1 MTPGRDQGT
10 VDTTVRDGVV
20 WVRLDGVVRFQTMLT
35 AVKSAAEAARA
46 NAIDRIVFDMRAG
59 TYPAYQAAVLESARH
74 AANVGL
80 SAALRIAVIAQEGD
94 PKLAFVREVAANR
107 GAQVGTFSDEAP
119 AIAWVNARRR

>member
-10 VDTTVRDGVV
+10 VETTVRDGVV
-20 WVRLDGVVRFQTMLT
+20 WVRLDGVVMFQTMLA
-35 AVKSAAEAARA
+35 AVKAAAEATRA
-46 NAIDRIVFDMRAG
+46 NATDRVVFDLRSG
-59 TYPAYQAAVLESARH
+59 TYPAYEAAVLESARH

-80 SAALRIAVIAQEGD
+80 SAALRIAVVGQEGD
-94 PKLAFVREVAANR
+94 PKLAFVREVAAYR